1 MYRTIPAVFPKPGNA
16 SVRLR
21 VPQGDTAEALP
32 FLNQSIQQSVVSSA
46 AHRQMQSI
54 ESHHRKDA
62 HIILW
67 TGIGRRISR
76 MFRIEGDDDRF
87 VLLPIIDRMEEHDVF
102 NATSTCQN
110 DILDSS

>member
-1 MYRTIPAVFPKPGNA
+1 
-16 SVRLR
+16 
-21 VPQGDTAEALP
+21 
-32 FLNQSIQQSVVSSA
+32 
-46 AHRQMQSI
+46 MQSI

-62 HIILW
+62 YIILW
-67 TGIGRRISR
+67 TGIGRRTNR